1 MRNTFLLLI
10 CFFLLTNCAFTKSD
24 EVLFKFV
31 RGSFEN
37 LKTREEI
44 LLIYKSGKIECES
57 FRQEQGKEF
66 HSPKTACLNI
76 SQETVKELTKHS
88 EESDFRNAAK
98 SYKVFERGVD
108 YGSWAIIQSFR
119 KEGEK
124 TVKLDNYDKN
134 HNEKADSLPKSVAKF
149 LQKLAEIDEDLEIK
163 YEL

>member
-44 LLIYKSGKIECES
+44 LLIYKSGRIECES
-57 FRQEQGKEF
+57 FSKDYGKQFLE
-66 HSPKTACLNI
+66 PLKPPCLQI
-76 SQETVKELTKHS
+76 SRERVNELTKLA
-88 EESDFRNAAK
+88 EDEDFLKAAK

-108 YGSWAIIQSFR
+108 YGYWAVITYYR
-119 KEGEK
+119 KGGEK
-124 TVKLDNYDKN
+124 TVELDNKY
-134 HNEKADSLPKSVAKF
+134 HHETADSLPKSVEKF
-149 LQKLAEIDEDLEIK
+149 LEKLEEIENQSK
-163 YEL
+163 KNYE